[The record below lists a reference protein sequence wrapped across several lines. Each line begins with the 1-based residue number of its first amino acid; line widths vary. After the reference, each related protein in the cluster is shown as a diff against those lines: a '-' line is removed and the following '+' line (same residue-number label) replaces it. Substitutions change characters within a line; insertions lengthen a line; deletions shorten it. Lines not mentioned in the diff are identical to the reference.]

1 VAEAIRGALA
11 DRLAG
16 VEGAQAR
23 VEQAL
28 RSELATA
35 REENGRATAQLREEL
50 RAALAELRGELVATL
65 KDGRDANVKALEAVG
80 VQVTRMTEGN
90 EKRADALR
98 ETVEKRLEKLQ
109 AENDARLE
117 KMRQTVDEKLQGT
130 LEKRLGESFKL
141 VSDRLE
147 AVQRGLGEM
156 QTLATGVGDLKKVLS
171 NVKVRGTWGE
181 VQLGA
186 LLEQMLTREQYAANV
201 APRRDS
207 GERVEFAIRLP
218 GREEEGGEVW
228 LPIDAKFPQ
237 EDYQRLV
244 EASERGDA
252 EGVEACAKAL
262 EVRIRGC
269 ARDIHDKYIHPPET
283 TDFGILFLP
292 TEGLYAE
299 VVKRAGLVDSLQRDL
314 KVTVAGPTTLAAM
327 LNSLQMGFRTLAIQK
342 RSSEVWQV
350 LGAVKTEF
358 GKFGEVL
365 EKVDKKLQEASNQ
378 IQAVSTR
385 RRAIER
391 KLRAVAELPA
401 QEAQAV
407 LPGELAGEGGEEEA
421 EVAAP
426 V

>member
-1 VAEAIRGALA
+1 
-11 DRLAG
+11 
-16 VEGAQAR
+16 
-23 VEQAL
+23 
-28 RSELATA
+28 
-35 REENGRATAQLREEL
+35 
-50 RAALAELRGELVATL
+50 
-65 KDGRDANVKALEAVG
+65 
-80 VQVTRMTEGN
+80 
-90 EKRADALR
+90 
-98 ETVEKRLEKLQ
+98 
-109 AENDARLE
+109 
-117 KMRQTVDEKLQGT
+117 
-130 LEKRLGESFKL
+130 
-141 VSDRLE
+141 
-147 AVQRGLGEM
+147 
-156 QTLATGVGDLKKVLS
+156 
-171 NVKVRGTWGE
+171 
-181 VQLGA
+181 
-186 LLEQMLTREQYAANV
+186 MLTKDQYATNV

-218 GREEEGGEVW
+218 GQGDGSGEVL

-252 EGVEACAKAL
+252 EGVEACSRAL
-262 EVRIRGC
+262 ELRIRGC
-269 ARDIHDKYIHPPET
+269 AKDIHDKYIHPPQT

-299 VVKRAGLVDSLQRDL
+299 AVRRAGLVDSLQRDY
-314 KVTVAGPTTLAAM
+314 KVTIAGPTTLAAM

-391 KLRAVAELPA
+391 KLKSVAELPA

-407 LPGELAGEGGEEEA
+407 LPGALAEEAGEEET